1 MKAYY
6 NREAEDTIEE
16 FLLSVE
22 YDGTA
27 IARTMRLAIEEELT
41 ARQQEMVSMY
51 YLQQLS
57 MPEIAKLLGVNVST
71 VSRTIKRGRIR
82 LKRCLRY
89 GSAVLL
95 KAALED

>member
-6 NREAEDTIEE
+6 RREAEDNIKD

-27 IARTMRLAIEEELT
+27 IARTMKLAIEDELT
-41 ARQQEMVSMY
+41 ARQREMVSMY
-51 YLQQLS
+51 YLQQIP

-71 VSRTIKRGRIR
+71 VSRTIKRGRVR

-89 GSAVLL
+89 GSSVLL
-95 KAALED
+95 KAALEE

>member
-6 NREAEDTIEE
+6 NREAEDSIQE
-16 FLLSVE
+16 FLQAVE

-27 IARTMRLAIEEELT
+27 IARTVKLAIEEELT
-41 ARQQEMVSMY
+41 ARQREMISMY
-51 YLQQLS
+51 YLQQIP

-71 VSRTIKRGRIR
+71 VSRTIKRGRVR

-95 KAALED
+95 KAALEE

>member
-6 NREAEDTIEE
+6 NREAEDSIQE
-16 FLLSVE
+16 FLQSVE

-27 IARTMRLAIEEELT
+27 IARTVKLAIEEELT
-41 ARQQEMVSMY
+41 ARQREMISMY
-51 YLQQLS
+51 YLQQIP

-71 VSRTIKRGRIR
+71 VSRTIKRGRVR

-95 KAALED
+95 KAALEE